1 MTHWRN
7 YSSWLAW
14 MSWRR
19 RQERGRS
26 GPFCLDWGPDWL
38 QKMVGW
44 RDLFLILIFHLVVQ
58 LPQLWQKNF
67 SLRIIKVILILIHT
81 WAAIRMQ
88 QWGLKKLRVGHSY
101 GFGLFMGFIK
111 KKWGTALDLSFKA
124 NLICLVWNSRYIA
137 VTHQHIN
144 TCCSSTIN
152 IGLHALITGFRALTS
167 PKWWSTSDAA
177 FLPQ

>member
-1 MTHWRN
+1 MVSQSRAATSSYRKEQIERVAGCSTRKSPQGRPMTHWRN
-7 YSSWLAW
+7 YNSWLAW

-44 RDLFLILIFHLVVQ
+44 RDLFLIQIFHLVVQ

-111 KKWGTALDLSFKA
+111 KMGG
-124 NLICLVWNSRYIA
+124 
-137 VTHQHIN
+137 
-144 TCCSSTIN
+144 STRFI
-152 IGLHALITGFRALTS
+152 L
-167 PKWWSTSDAA
+167 
-177 FLPQ
+177 